1 MALHHL
7 LQDHQ
12 LHAVAEAVAVLMQE
26 HPLQAQ
32 VELEEAVLEQKEQEL
47 LEMQTL
53 AEAAVEVITQQTAQQ
68 VDQV

>member
-1 MALHHL
+1 V
-7 LQDHQ
+7 
-12 LHAVAEAVAVLMQE
+12 AVAVAVLMQE

-53 AEAAVEVITQQTAQQ
+53 AVAAVEVITQQTGQQ